1 MVMKLNLTNDNFI
14 FGIISNI
21 ISSLLYIMKAES
33 RKQKAESRKQK
44 AESRKQK
51 AESRKPLSNYNT
63 KQYLCQEFRKFFC
76 EKISIANIKSNLR
89 LFIHKKNSY

>member
-21 ISSLLYIMKAES
+21 ITSLLYIM
-33 RKQKAESRKQK
+33 KAESRKQK

-63 KQYLCQEFRKFFC
+63 KQYLCQEFGEFFC
-76 EKISIANIKSNLR
+76 EKISIANIKSNLW
-89 LFIHKKNSY
+89 LFIHKKNNLL

>member
-21 ISSLLYIMKAES
+21 ITSLFYNKAES

-44 AESRKQK
+44 AS
-51 AESRKPLSNYNT
+51 
-63 KQYLCQEFRKFFC
+63 F
-76 EKISIANIKSNLR
+76 
-89 LFIHKKNSY
+89 

>member
-1 MVMKLNLTNDNFI
+1 MAMKLNLTNDNFI

-21 ISSLLYIMKAES
+21 ISSLLYIMKQKAES

-51 AESRKPLSNYNT
+51 AESRKQKAS
-63 KQYLCQEFRKFFC
+63 F
-76 EKISIANIKSNLR
+76 
-89 LFIHKKNSY
+89 

>member
-21 ISSLLYIMKAES
+21 ITSLFYIM
-33 RKQKAESRKQK
+33 KQK

-63 KQYLCQEFRKFFC
+63 KQYLCQEFREFFC